1 MLAVAGYV
9 SSDDGLGNE
18 DMYNLLNL
26 RAKWHP
32 VDSLEA
38 VG

>member
-1 MLAVAGYV
+1 MPAVACYV

-18 DMYNLLNL
+18 DIKGP
-26 RAKWHP
+26 RAKGHP